1 MRQNDHETI
10 MQYYA
15 CLRPE
20 AAKCEFRNAELEIVR
35 HLQESVRN
43 RMLAK
48 KSVRDR
54 YSLEKFLEEA
64 QADEE
69 ANANELEMTAKE
81 IQDNSKQD
89 SDANVHRLNVR
100 KNSNS
105 KANRS
110 RRKVDGKAQEESKG
124 EKKGGKLT
132 CGRCG
137 LKDEPKKCPAFG
149 KICGKCLKKDH
160 FACL

>member
-124 EKKGGKLT
+124 EKKRWQAHLWEMWAKRRAKEMPGFWENM
-132 CGRCG
+132 RQM
-137 LKDEPKKCPAFG
+137 P
-149 KICGKCLKKDH
+149 
-160 FACL
+160 